1 MTAKEI
7 ARKLL
12 VDAGCDLWCYTDD
25 YDNALKDINYLINE
39 EGRVFDCPADNIA
52 RALVEIAVENP
63 KPEEPLKRYTMIYDG
78 DSFVDGTDHETLE
91 EALEAAKETRIF
103 WEECEMSDKGWNFDD
118 KGVPHPTEKQIE
130 DWDYMIWNCST
141 YVIEK
146 DDDGN
151 TIEEY
156 YLSDD
161 DLKEI
166 GWMEWAELEKNFK

>member
-7 ARKLL
+7 ATKLL
-12 VDAGCDLWCYTDD
+12 VDAGCVLWCYADD

-39 EGRVFDCPADNIA
+39 EGMRFDFPAEDVA
-52 RALVEIAVENP
+52 HALVEIAAENP
-63 KPEEPLKRYTMIYDG
+63 KPEEPPKRFIMLYDT
-78 DSFVDGTDHETLE
+78 DSCCDGTYHETLE
-91 EALEAAKETRIF
+91 EALEAAKETLIF
-103 WEECEMSDKGWNFDD
+103 WGQCEVSDKGWNFDD
-118 KGVPHPTEKQIE
+118 KGIPHPTEEQIE
-130 DWDYMIWNCST
+130 DWDYMIMNCGT

-161 DLKEI
+161 DLEEI
-166 GWMEWAELEKNFK
+166 GWMEWAEFEKKLK

>member
-39 EGRVFDCPADNIA
+39 EGVAFDCSADNIA
-52 RALVEIAVENP
+52 RALVEIAAENP
-63 KPEEPLKRYTMIYDG
+63 KPEEPPKRYTMIYDG
-78 DSFVDGTDHETLE
+78 DSFVDGTDYETLE
-91 EALEAAKETRIF
+91 EALEAAKETLIF
-103 WEECEMSDKGWNFDD
+103 WEQCEVFDKGWALGEN
-118 KGVPHPTEKQIE
+118 GIPHPTEKQIE
-130 DWDYMIWNCST
+130 DWDYMIWNFNT

-151 TIEEY
+151 AIEEH

-161 DLKEI
+161 DLEEI
-166 GWMEWAELEKNFK
+166 GWVEWEELEKKFR

>member
-1 MTAKEI
+1 MTAKEL
-7 ARKLL
+7 AMKLL

-39 EGRVFDCPADNIA
+39 EGRVFDCSEDNIA

-63 KPEEPLKRYTMIYDG
+63 KPEEPPKRYTMIYDG

-103 WEECEMSDKGWNFDD
+103 WEECEMYDWNFDD

-166 GWMEWAELEKNFK
+166 GWMEWAEIKKNFK